1 MGAAFVPSRSRTG
14 GSIWPWLGWA
24 LLLLLADQI
33 TKQMILQA
41 YQWGEGSIITG
52 FFNIVRAHN
61 TGAAFSFLADAG
73 GWQRWMFTSIGLV
86 ATVLIV
92 WQLRRHPEQK
102 LFCFALASIL
112 GGAIGNVID
121 RVLYGYVVDFLD
133 FHWAGWHFPAFNV
146 ADMGIS
152 VGAALLILDEF
163 LRARAK

>member
-73 GWQRWMFTSIGLV
+73 GWQRWMFTGIGLA